1 MRLKNICIDS
11 PSRDLFE
18 VCQYQ
23 CLTRITMSDEII
35 SMYIMYKPN
44 MHIPIKTSDI
54 FQVSL
59 DIQCHDISLF
69 SGALYY

>member
-1 MRLKNICIDS
+1 M
-11 PSRDLFE
+11 
-18 VCQYQ
+18 
-23 CLTRITMSDEII
+23 TDEII
-35 SMYIMYKPN
+35 SMYIMYKP
-44 MHIPIKTSDI
+44 MHVPIKTFDI

>member
-23 CLTRITMSDEII
+23 CLTSITMTDEII
-35 SMYIMYKPN
+35 SMYIMYKP
-44 MHIPIKTSDI
+44 MHVPIKTFDI